1 VDDLEPHAAILQAG
15 RALLSRDRRA
25 SVAEVAAAAG
35 VSRAT
40 VYRLF
45 GTRARL
51 LYELDME
58 PDLDSRE
65 RVLAAALELVGRDG
79 LARLSMDELAVS
91 AGVSRANLYRLFP
104 GKPALFKELMRA
116 YSPMETI
123 VATLEELGDRPPEEV
138 MPTLARGA
146 VRSLQGRTGI
156 VRTLLFEV
164 LGGSTD
170 SLEGVDYAF
179 GRGAASVLRYVSE
192 QMALGRLR
200 PMHPLLAF
208 ISFVG
213 PIMLHLLSRPMTD
226 RLISFDLSLED
237 TAGLLAENW
246 LRSMRPEAA

>member
-1 VDDLEPHAAILQAG
+1 VRSAEPHAAIVRAG
-15 RALLSRDRRA
+15 RTLLSRDRRA
-25 SVAEVAAAAG
+25 SVVEVAQAAG

-45 GTRARL
+45 GTRAGL
-51 LYELDME
+51 LEELDLQ
-58 PDLDSRE
+58 PDPDSRE
-65 RVLAAALELVGRDG
+65 RVLVAALELVGRDG
-79 LARLSMDELAVS
+79 LTRLSMDELAAS

-123 VATLEELGDRPPEEV
+123 VSTLEEVGDRPPEEV
-138 MPTLARGA
+138 MPSLARAA
-146 VRSLQGRTGI
+146 VSSLEGQTGI

-164 LGGSTD
+164 LGGSAD
-170 SLEGVDYAF
+170 SMEGIDYAF
-179 GRGAASVLRYVSE
+179 GRGAASILRYMSE
-192 QMALGRLR
+192 QMALSRLR

-213 PIMLHLLSRPMTD
+213 PILLHLLSRPMTD
-226 RLISFDLSLED
+226 RIISFDLSLED

-246 LRSMRPEAA
+246 LRSMRPEPD